1 MIEMKINWLIK
12 KAIQPSSVVLSYI
25 AFSLYVTSFSD
36 KKLPGD
42 AEQPGVYCALV
53 ITSGYN

>member
-1 MIEMKINWLIK
+1 MLLDN
-12 KAIQPSSVVLSYI
+12 I
-25 AFSLYVTSFSD
+25 AFSLYVASFRD